1 VGAVI
6 GLHRRYCDHLCE
18 AQQKVLSGM
27 QHCASLLQDKKV
39 VAISSLLAVGTVD
52 LVHSVRLVQTHVG
65 TRTCCVAALQGWT
78 CNDNQYIANNT
89 THLKIK
95 AS

>member
-1 VGAVI
+1 
-6 GLHRRYCDHLCE
+6 
-18 AQQKVLSGM
+18 M
-27 QHCASLLQDKKV
+27 QHCASLLQGKNA
-39 VAISSLLAVGTVD
+39 VAIASLLAVWSVD